1 MRSLL
6 VPLTIA
12 FASACATE
20 DDYVTYYASIDED
33 GDGASLVIDCDPEN
47 DEVYDH
53 EWYEDL
59 DGDGHGD
66 PDTRV
71 DTCDPPEEGGPWV
84 STGDDC
90 NDADATVSHAS
101 TGFPDADGDG
111 FGRGFLRVTRCDDG
125 ETLAEE
131 TGDCEDADED
141 MNPGMDP
148 VCGNGKDDDCD
159 GISDC
164 DPADGELEA
173 EDADAL
179 YQGDGEEALGA
190 SLAAAD
196 IDGDGY
202 DDVIVGAPDDMGSAY
217 VVAGPFSGELDVD
230 DEASVRLTGKEG
242 SSAGSA
248 ITGLGD
254 IDGDGYDDV
263 LVGAPGG
270 EEAMAVLVFGPVRS
284 VEDVGDESGLT
295 TVSRD
300 MVELGLTV
308 TGSYEVGAALAAPG
322 DLLGADG
329 EDDVV
334 VTAPGSSSVYV
345 VRGPMT
351 TDVSLNADGD
361 VARID
366 GASSLEFGTSV
377 ATIQDLDGDGRAE
390 LAVGAPGYNDSFMG
404 DFHREAGTGA
414 VYIYFE
420 AGNLDVDDADCV
432 IVGEESG
439 GGLGD
444 SLADAGDV
452 DGDGLGDLLV
462 GAPRVEDEAGA
473 AWLFTGEVLRESAA
487 PELDDREAYFYGA
500 EKGELAG
507 RSMLGGVDLDQ
518 DGHQDLLIGSP
529 SAEWYGDEVHGG
541 VGIWYGPLSGRHNTE
556 NADALLLGE
565 AQGEDVSSL
574 FGWSMVVTRTNDLIV
589 GAPGVGAD
597 GTGDPGEINY
607 GDGVTYVFHLGW

>member
-1 MRSLL
+1 MRSLI
-6 VPLTIA
+6 VPLTLTLA
-12 FASACATE
+12 PACATE
-20 DDYVTYYASIDED
+20 DDYVAYYATLDGD
-33 GDGASLVIDCDPEN
+33 GDGATLVIDCEPDN

-71 DTCDPPEEGGPWV
+71 DTCDAPETGGPWV

-90 NDADATVSHAS
+90 NDADPDVHQTS
-101 TGFPDADGDG
+101 TGYRDGDQDG
-111 FGRGFLRVTRCDDG
+111 FGASMLMVTLCDDG
-125 ETLAEE
+125 ETLAAR
-131 TGDCEDADED
+131 TGDCDEGD
-141 MNPGMDP
+141 PDVNPAMEP

-159 GISDC
+159 GVSDC
-164 DPADGELEA
+164 DPADGELDSA
-173 EDADAL
+173 GADAQ
-179 YQGDGEEALGA
+179 YQGEGEEALGA

-196 IDGDGY
+196 IDGDGF

-230 DEASVRLTGKEG
+230 EEASVRLTGLEG
-242 SSAGSA
+242 SAAGSA
-248 ITGLGD
+248 LSGLGD

-270 EEAMAVLVFGPVRS
+270 DDAMAVLVYGPVRA
-284 VEDVGDESGLT
+284 VEDAGDEPELS

-308 TGSYEVGAALAAPG
+308 TGGYEVGAALAAPG

-329 EDDVV
+329 EADVV

-351 TDVSLNADGD
+351 TDVSLNLDSD

-366 GASSLEFGTSV
+366 GASSLDLGTSV

-390 LAVGAPGYNDSFMG
+390 LAVGAPGYTDSFMG
-404 DFHREAGTGA
+404 GFHPAAGKGA

-420 AGNLDVDDADCV
+420 AGNLDVEDADCV
-432 IVGEESG
+432 ILGEESAG
-439 GGLGD
+439 RLGD
-444 SLADAGDV
+444 ALADAGDI
-452 DGDGLGDLLV
+452 DGDGLGDLLI
-462 GAPRVEDEAGA
+462 GAPKVEDEAGA
-473 AWLFTGEVLRESAA
+473 AWLFTGEVLRERAA

-500 EKGELAG
+500 DSEELAG
-507 RSMLGGVDLDQ
+507 QFMLGRVDLDQ
-518 DGHQDLLIGSP
+518 DGNQDLLIGSP
-529 SAEWYGDEVHGG
+529 KASWGGGENAGG

-556 NADALLLGE
+556 NADAVVLGE
-565 AQGEDVSSL
+565 DQGLGAPSL
-574 FGWSMVVTRTNDLIV
+574 FGWSMVATQTNDLII
-589 GAPGVGAD
+589 GAPGVGAEVAD
-597 GTGDPGEINY
+597 EGGDVRF